1 MRFES
6 LENDFKKL
14 SQILQLENFQ
24 LPIRNKSNREEYWKY
39 YDSELVD
46 MVAHKYAVEIEYVGY
61 FFVNQQINFFD
72 NSTRFIKI

>member
-24 LPIRNKSNREEYWKY
+24 LPICNKLNREEYWKY

-46 MVAHKYAVEIEYVGY
+46 MVAHKYAVEIEYAGY
-61 FFVNQQINFFD
+61 SFCKTTNK
-72 NSTRFIKI
+72 FI

>member
-46 MVAHKYAVEIEYVGY
+46 MVAHKYVVEIEYAGY
-61 FFVNQQINFFD
+61 FFCKPTNKFL
-72 NSTRFIKI
+72 